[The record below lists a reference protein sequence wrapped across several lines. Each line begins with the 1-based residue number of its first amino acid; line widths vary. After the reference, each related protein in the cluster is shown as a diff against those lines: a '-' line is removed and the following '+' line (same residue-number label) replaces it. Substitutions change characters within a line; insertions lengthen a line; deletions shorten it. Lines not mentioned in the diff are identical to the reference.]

1 MRIAKRFKGAALLA
15 SAALVLTGCG
25 LATATAYVPAAGPGS
40 IQELPDM
47 PSNATMTITSKNY
60 TEQLI
65 LGKIAVLAGQAA
77 GFKINDLT
85 NVPGSQPARELLKSG
100 QASMMWEYTGTAWM
114 TYLGHEDGISDQQE
128 MWEKVMAQDAGNG
141 VIWGERAPLNNTYA
155 MAVRTEA
162 LEGLGNIT
170 KLSQLKDLK
179 PKDLTF
185 CVDAEFNSRSDG
197 LNPMLELYGLKRGS
211 ADSVP
216 DSNVGLYD
224 TGAIYSA
231 TDAGACNFGEVFTTD
246 GRIKALDL
254 TVMEDDLGYFP
265 AYNVVPVFNAKF
277 LEQYPGIE
285 KIFAEISPLL
295 TDEQMQAM
303 NLRVD
308 VYGEEPAQVAFDWM
322 VEKGFISE
330 P

>member
-1 MRIAKRFKGAALLA
+1 MHIGKRIKATLLLTAAG
-15 SAALVLTGCG
+15 LVLSGCG
-25 LATATAYVPAAGPGS
+25 LEAAGAYVPQAGPGS
-40 IQELPDM
+40 IQKIENLPD
-47 PSNATMTITSKNY
+47 NATMTVTSKNY
-60 TEQLI
+60 TEQLL

-77 GFKINDLT
+77 GFKVNDLS

-100 QASMMWEYTGTAWM
+100 QASMVWEYTGTAWM
-114 TYLGHEDGISDQQE
+114 TYLGHEDGIADQQE
-128 MWEKVMAQDAGNG
+128 MWEKVKAQDAENG
-141 VIWGERAPLNNTYA
+141 LSWGDRAPLNNTYA
-155 MAVRTEA
+155 MAVRSEA
-162 LEGLGNIT
+162 LPALGNIT
-170 KLSQLKDLK
+170 KLSQLKDLP

-185 CVDAEFNSRSDG
+185 CVDAEFNSRADG
-197 LNPMLELYGLKRGS
+197 LNPMLELYGLKRGA

-254 TVMEDDLGYFP
+254 TVLEDDLGYFP
-265 AYNVVPVFNAKF
+265 AYNVVPVFNTKF
-277 LEQYPGIE
+277 LEANPGID
-285 KIFAEISPLL
+285 KVFAQISPLL
-295 TDEQMQAM
+295 TDEEMQSM

-322 VEKGFISE
+322 VEKGFISK

>member
-1 MRIAKRFKGAALLA
+1 MRIGKRIKAAALLA
-15 SAALVLTGCG
+15 SAGVLLTGCG
-25 LATATAYVPAAGPGS
+25 LATATAYVPPAGPGS
-40 IQELPDM
+40 IQALPDL
-47 PSNATMTITSKNY
+47 PDGATMTVTSKNY

-100 QASMMWEYTGTAWM
+100 QAGMMWEYTGTAWM
-114 TYLGHEDGISDQQE
+114 TYLGHEDGIADQQE
-128 MWEKVMAQDAGNG
+128 MWEKVRAQDAGNG
-141 VIWGERAPLNNTYA
+141 VVWGERAPLNNTYA

-162 LEGLGNIT
+162 LPKLGNIT
-170 KLSQLKDLK
+170 KLSQLKDLS

-197 LNPMLELYGLKRGS
+197 LNPMLELYGLKRGD
-211 ADSVP
+211 ANSVP

-254 TVMEDDLGYFP
+254 TVLEDDLGYFP
-265 AYNVVPVFNAKF
+265 AYNVVPVFNGKF
-277 LEQYPGIE
+277 LEANPGIDKVFA
-285 KIFAEISPLL
+285 KIAPLL
-295 TDEQMQAM
+295 TDQEMQSM
-303 NLRVD
+303 NLEVD
-308 VYGEEPAQVAFDWM
+308 VHGEEPADVAFKWM
-322 VEKGFISE
+322 VKEGFISE